1 MPIVLGAIASV
12 LIGCSDFLGRYGT
25 RRSNAITAT
34 SGAMLGGA
42 LTALVALALIPSVF
56 AGRDVWLGAASGL
69 LVGIALALLY
79 EAMATSSAAVAGPL
93 VALGA
98 AFVPLAW
105 DLLRGNALTGPV
117 LAGAAV
123 AIASLLVVMYS
134 PALKGT
140 LRRGIGLSL
149 LASLL
154 FGVSFTLVGEAGS
167 DSGVWAPAAQRVVAL
182 GVMLT
187 LATARRVPR
196 LPRRPLLGPMLVSG
210 TCGSLAIVAFAL
222 GAQQADS
229 LAAVAISASMF
240 PAVSATLAATFDDDT
255 LRWWQ
260 MIGILGVIAGIA
272 LMALA

>member
-1 MPIVLGAIASV
+1 MPIVLGALASV

-42 LTALVALALIPSVF
+42 VSALVALALIPGVF
-56 AGRDVWLGAASGL
+56 ATRDIVLGAASGL
-69 LVGIALALLY
+69 FVGVALALLY

-98 AFVPLAW
+98 ALIPLGW
-105 DLLRGNALTGPV
+105 DLLLGNRPSGLLLVGIV
-117 LAGAAV
+117 V
-123 AIASLLVVMYS
+123 AISSLLLVMYS

-149 LASLL
+149 MASVL
-154 FGVSFTLVGEAGS
+154 FGASFVMIGEAGD
-167 DSGVWAPAAQRVVAL
+167 DSGVWAPAAQRVTAL
-182 GVMLT
+182 VMMLA
-187 LATARRVPR
+187 LATARHVPR
-196 LPRRPLLGPMLVSG
+196 LPQRSLMGPMLISG

-222 GAQQADS
+222 GTQQGS
-229 LAAVAISASMF
+229 LATVAVSASMF
-240 PAVSATLAATFDDDT
+240 PAVSATLAAAFDEDT

>member
-1 MPIVLGAIASV
+1 MPIVLGALASV

-42 LTALVALALIPSVF
+42 VSGLVALALIPGIF
-56 AGRDVWLGAASGL
+56 AASDIVLGAASGL
-69 LVGIALALLY
+69 FVGVALALLY

-98 AFVPLAW
+98 ALIPLGW
-105 DLLRGNALTGPV
+105 DVLLGNRPSGLV
-117 LAGAAV
+117 LVGIVV
-123 AIASLLVVMYS
+123 AIASLLLVMYS
-134 PALKGT
+134 PALEGT

-149 LASLL
+149 MASVL
-154 FGVSFTLVGEAGS
+154 FGASFVMIGEAGE
-167 DSGVWAPAAQRVVAL
+167 DSGVWAPAAQRVTAL
-182 GVMLT
+182 VMMLG
-187 LATARRVPR
+187 LATARHVPR
-196 LPRRPLLGPMLVSG
+196 LPRRPLMGPMLISG

-222 GAQQADS
+222 GTQQGS
-229 LAAVAISASMF
+229 LATVAVSASMF
-240 PAVSATLAATFDDDT
+240 PAVSATLAAAFDEDT

-260 MIGILGVIAGIA
+260 MIGILGVITGIA

>member
-1 MPIVLGAIASV
+1 MPIVLGALASV

-25 RRSNAITAT
+25 RRSNAVTAT

-42 LTALVALALIPSVF
+42 ISALIALALIPSVY
-56 AGRDVWLGAASGL
+56 ALRDVALGASSGL
-69 LVGIALALLY
+69 LVGVALALLY

-98 AFVPLAW
+98 ALIPLGW
-105 DLLRGNALTGPV
+105 DALLGNRPSGLMLVGV
-117 LAGAAV
+117 VV
-123 AIASLLVVMYS
+123 AISSLLLVMYS

-149 LASLL
+149 VASVL
-154 FGVSFTLVGEAGS
+154 FGVSFTMVGEAGD
-167 DSGVWAPAAQRVVAL
+167 DSGVWAPAAQRVTAL
-182 GVMLT
+182 VVMLA

-196 LPRRPLLGPMLVSG
+196 LPPRSLMVPMLISG

-222 GAQQADS
+222 GAQQGS
-229 LAAVAISASMF
+229 LATVAVSASMF
-240 PAVSATLAATFDDDT
+240 PAVSATLAALFDEDT

-260 MIGILGVIAGIA
+260 MIGIMGVIGGIS
-272 LMALA
+272 LMALG

>member
-1 MPIVLGAIASV
+1 MPILLGALASV

-42 LTALVALALIPSVF
+42 VSGLVALALIPGVF
-56 AGRDVWLGAASGL
+56 ATRDIVLGAASGL
-69 LVGIALALLY
+69 FVGVALALLY

-98 AFVPLAW
+98 ALIPLGW
-105 DLLRGNALTGPV
+105 DVV
-117 LAGAAV
+117 LGDRPSGLVLVGIVV
-123 AIASLLVVMYS
+123 AIASLLVVTYS

-149 LASLL
+149 MASVL
-154 FGVSFTLVGEAGS
+154 FGASFVMIGEAGD
-167 DSGVWAPAAQRVVAL
+167 DSGVWAPATQRVTAL
-182 GVMLT
+182 AMMLG
-187 LATARRVPR
+187 LATVRHVPR
-196 LPRRPLLGPMLVSG
+196 LPSRSLMGPMLISG

-222 GAQQADS
+222 GTQQGS
-229 LAAVAISASMF
+229 LATVAVSASMF
-240 PAVSATLAATFDDDT
+240 PAVSATLAAAFDEDT

-260 MIGILGVIAGIA
+260 MIGILGVITGIA

>member
-1 MPIVLGAIASV
+1 MPILLGAIASI

-25 RRSNAITAT
+25 RRSNAVTAT

-42 LTALVALALIPSVF
+42 VSGLIALALIPGVF
-56 AGRDVWLGAASGL
+56 AGRDILLGAMSGL
-69 LVGIALALLY
+69 LVGVALALLY

-98 AFVPLAW
+98 ALIPLGW
-105 DLLRGNALTGPV
+105 DVVRGNWPSGLALVGIV
-117 LAGAAV
+117 V

-134 PALKGT
+134 PALSGT

-149 LASLL
+149 MASVL
-154 FGVSFTLVGEAGS
+154 FGASFVMIGEAGD
-167 DSGVWAPAAQRVVAL
+167 DSGVWAPAAQRVTAL
-182 GVMLT
+182 AMMLG

-196 LPRRPLLGPMLVSG
+196 LPPRPLFGPMLISG

-222 GAQQADS
+222 GTQQGS
-229 LAAVAISASMF
+229 LATVAVAASMF
-240 PAVSATLAATFDDDT
+240 PAVSATLAAAFDEDT
-255 LRWWQ
+255 LHWWQ

-272 LMALA
+272 LMAIG

>member
-1 MPIVLGAIASV
+1 MPIVLGALASV
-12 LIGCSDFLGRYGT
+12 FIGCSDFLGRYGT

-42 LTALVALALIPSVF
+42 VSGLVALALIPGVF
-56 AGRDVWLGAASGL
+56 AARDIVLGAASGL
-69 LVGIALALLY
+69 FVGVALALLY

-98 AFVPLAW
+98 ALIPLGW
-105 DLLRGNALTGPV
+105 DVLLGNRPSGLV
-117 LAGAAV
+117 LVGIVV
-123 AIASLLVVMYS
+123 AIASLLLVMYS

-149 LASLL
+149 MASVL
-154 FGVSFTLVGEAGS
+154 FGTSFVMIGEAGD
-167 DSGVWAPAAQRVVAL
+167 DSGVWAPAAQRVTAL
-182 GVMLT
+182 VMMLG
-187 LATARRVPR
+187 LATARHVPR
-196 LPRRPLLGPMLVSG
+196 LPQRALMGPMLISG

-222 GAQQADS
+222 GTQQGS
-229 LAAVAISASMF
+229 LATVAVSASMF
-240 PAVSATLAATFDDDT
+240 PAVSATLAAAFDEDT

-260 MIGILGVIAGIA
+260 MIGILGVITGIA

>member
-1 MPIVLGAIASV
+1 MPILLGAIASI

-25 RRSNAITAT
+25 RRSNAVTAT

-42 LTALVALALIPSVF
+42 VSGLIALAVIPGVF
-56 AGRDVWLGAASGL
+56 AGRDILLGAMSGL
-69 LVGIALALLY
+69 LVGVALALLY

-98 AFVPLAW
+98 ALIPLGW
-105 DLLRGNALTGPV
+105 DVVRGNWPSGLALVGIV
-117 LAGAAV
+117 V

-134 PALKGT
+134 PALSGT

-149 LASLL
+149 MASVL
-154 FGVSFTLVGEAGS
+154 FGASFVMIGEAGD
-167 DSGVWAPAAQRVVAL
+167 DSGVWAPAAQRVTAL
-182 GVMLT
+182 AMMLG

-196 LPRRPLLGPMLVSG
+196 LPPRPLFGPMLISG

-222 GAQQADS
+222 GTQQGS
-229 LAAVAISASMF
+229 LATVAVAASMF
-240 PAVSATLAATFDDDT
+240 PAVSATLAAAFDEDT
-255 LRWWQ
+255 LHWWQ

-272 LMALA
+272 LMAIG

>member
-1 MPIVLGAIASV
+1 MPIVLGALASV

-42 LTALVALALIPSVF
+42 VTALIALVVISGVF
-56 AGRDVWLGAASGL
+56 TVRDVALGAASGL

-98 AFVPLAW
+98 ALIPLGW
-105 DLLRGNALTGPV
+105 DVLRGNRPSGVALVGIV
-117 LAGAAV
+117 V
-123 AIASLLVVMYS
+123 AISSLLLVMYS

-149 LASLL
+149 MASVL
-154 FGVSFTLVGEAGS
+154 FGVSFTMVGEAGD
-167 DSGVWAPAAQRVVAL
+167 DSGVWAPAAQRVTAL
-182 GVMLT
+182 LVMLS

-196 LPRRPLLGPMLVSG
+196 LPSRPLIGPMLISG

-222 GAQQADS
+222 GAQQGS
-229 LAAVAISASMF
+229 LSTVAVSASMF
-240 PAVSATLAATFDDDT
+240 PAVSATLAAAFDEDT

-260 MIGILGVIAGIA
+260 MIGILGVITGIA
-272 LMALA
+272 MMALS